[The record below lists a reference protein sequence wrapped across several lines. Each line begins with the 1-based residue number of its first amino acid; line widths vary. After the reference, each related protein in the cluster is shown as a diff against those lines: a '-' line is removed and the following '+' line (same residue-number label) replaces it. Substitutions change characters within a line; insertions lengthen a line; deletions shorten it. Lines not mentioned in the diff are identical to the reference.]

1 MADTVTTNL
10 GLTKPEVGAS
20 TDTWGT
26 KLNTDLDTLDALFKA
41 DGTGTS
47 VGANIGTGK
56 VLKVAGTLNVTGS
69 VTGGVLVTLTGTE
82 SLTNKTINT
91 SSIGATT
98 PGTGAFTTLAASGDV
113 SFTGTGRMLVPKG
126 TTAQRPGSPVAGWL
140 RFNSDLNKHEGYDG
154 TSWGVIGAGATGGAG
169 NYVFFENDQTVSVN
183 YTITTGK
190 NAMSAGPIVIATGV
204 TVTVP
209 TDSTWVIN

>member
-56 VLKVAGTLNVTGS
+56 TLKVAGTLNVTGS
-69 VTGGVLVTLTGTE
+69 VTGGVLATLAGTE
-82 SLTNKTINT
+82 ALTNKTIDASN
-91 SSIGATT
+91 IGATT
-98 PGTGAFTTLAASGDV
+98 PGTGAFTSLAASGTVD
-113 SFTGTGRMLVPKG
+113 FTSTGRMLIPKG
-126 TTAQRPGSPVAGWL
+126 TTAQRPGSPVAGWF
-140 RFNSDLNKHEGYDG
+140 RFNTDLNQYEGYNG
-154 TSWGVIGAGATGGAG
+154 SAWGIVGAGATGGMG
-169 NYVFFENDQTVSVN
+169 NYVFFENDQTVTVD

-190 NAMSAGPIVIATGV
+190 NASSAGPVTIATGV

-209 TDSTWVIN
+209 TDSTWVIV